1 MNYMLYGVVPRI
13 WNKFR
18 GRFNICLRRI
28 VVHGNIEVIIALL
41 LQYIIIQLLC
51 ESLRL
56 VDIVT

>member
-1 MNYMLYGVVPRI
+1 MLYGVVPRI

-28 VVHGNIEVIIALL
+28 VVRGNIEVIIALL
-41 LQYIIIQLLC
+41 LRYIIIQLLC